1 MIHWPALF
9 FSHYIFFHPI
19 ISHLYNRSSLYSI
32 LSFLVLALWA
42 KPHLSRVFW
51 GYPLWRTHLLP
62 PMSIPTPSPFSL
74 DLDQSS
80 SFCGIQLGKLIVD
93 SCGLGTNAMRNAH
106 CAILVYDI
114 REKSTAA
121 KFPLWRN
128 TLTHRGNKNIPMLV
142 AANKVDLLPKDK
154 PAPDEVFSRCKQME
168 TSAKKKIN
176 TSKAL
181 RWIAHELT
189 MQVQRPGAT
198 CRGGAENVQMQRCRC
213 RGAEV
218 QRLCRGVGAEQ
229 VCRVCAEVQSICKGS
244 GEVIVQAIVQ
254 RCRYGVAATYMQR
267 CR

>member
-1 MIHWPALF
+1 MED
-9 FSHYIFFHPI
+9 
-19 ISHLYNRSSLYSI
+19 
-32 LSFLVLALWA
+32 
-42 KPHLSRVFW
+42 
-51 GYPLWRTHLLP
+51 TT
-62 PMSIPTPSPFSL
+62 PTPNVHSYPITILTGFGPVKFIL
-74 DLDQSS
+74 WDTVGQ
-80 SFCGIQLGKLIVD
+80 VD

-198 CRGGAENVQMQRCRC
+198 CRGGAENVQVQRCRC

-254 RCRYGVAATYMQR
+254 RCRYGVAATYMER